1 LTLTGT
7 ATIAEY
13 QTALRSI
20 TYENTLGVNAT
31 VGSRTVQYVLD
42 DGTDQS
48 APQTSA
54 IIVNQAPVVT
64 AGGTLAY
71 TEHDAAAAIDT
82 TITVADAD
90 NTNLQN
96 ATVTVSAGYLNG
108 EDVLAFADFGNITGS
123 WDAATGVLT
132 LTGSDTVANY
142 QSALRTVTYV
152 NSAGDDPTGGNR
164 TISFVANDGKEDSSA
179 AISTVAVTAVNDG
192 PILATNAGLTVSEGA
207 TAGIPSSLLATTDV
221 DNVAAN
227 ITYTVQ
233 TAAANGTLKLNG
245 ASTGTFTQDDLDNN
259 RITYEHDGGETL
271 ADSFVFSIS
280 DGAGGTI
287 GNTTF
292 SITIGPVNDA
302 PVLDDSGSM
311 TFTAVTEDTTAAA
324 GDFISDVILS
334 AGGDRITDAE
344 GDPEGIAVVSV
355 DDSNGVWYYDKNAN
369 GLWTAFTGNESATQ
383 ATLLNATAKIK
394 FIPDLAYNNAQSPA
408 ITFRAWDATS
418 GANGDIG
425 VDTSTNGGTTTF
437 STAIETASI
446 SVTAVN
452 DASVLDTTMSPAFT
466 VIQMENDNSSTAVN
480 PGDTVASLLGGSCSD
495 VDFNAAKGMAITSV
509 TDTNGAWQY
518 STDGGATWASID
530 DGNLDEDHAF
540 LLDGDNTSHMVRFS
554 PNAGYHGSSTMT
566 FRAWDQSSGTAG
578 NYADATASGGTTAFS
593 SDSDTASIKVNKSPA
608 ATDEIV
614 STGQDISV
622 TITVLANDTDDDGD
636 SLSVHEITQNPSFGS
651 VSINSDNTITYT
663 PAYSYHGPDRF
674 MYTVKDNFGGFDTA
688 VVDIT
693 VTETFG
699 SYINTSNAAD
709 AGIEPGTAEAVQ
721 LDEGPS
727 PEEVAEEAAFDMN
740 AEAEEAADDVFYGTG
755 EDPVLAV
762 ASVDTKIEILEN
774 RNNQEFIRLAV
785 MSREDQM
792 AAQYGLGKN
801 SQIIK
806 YGAVETAKEMSLQR
820 DTYEQLAEQLDDI
833 NRPGASVFD
842 RAEPI
847 VPEPEATLPSVP
859 SLESGEE
866 GAATGTESGTDAE
879 AGRII
884 AAQP

>member
-1 LTLTGT
+1 
-7 ATIAEY
+7 
-13 QTALRSI
+13 
-20 TYENTLGVNAT
+20 
-31 VGSRTVQYVLD
+31 
-42 DGTDQS
+42 
-48 APQTSA
+48 
-54 IIVNQAPVVT
+54 
-64 AGGTLAY
+64 
-71 TEHDAAAAIDT
+71 
-82 TITVADAD
+82 
-90 NTNLQN
+90 
-96 ATVTVSAGYLNG
+96 
-108 EDVLAFADFGNITGS
+108 
-123 WDAATGVLT
+123 
-132 LTGSDTVANY
+132 
-142 QSALRTVTYV
+142 
-152 NSAGDDPTGGNR
+152 
-164 TISFVANDGKEDSSA
+164 
-179 AISTVAVTAVNDG
+179 
-192 PILATNAGLTVSEGA
+192 
-207 TAGIPSSLLATTDV
+207 
-221 DNVAAN
+221 
-227 ITYTVQ
+227 
-233 TAAANGTLKLNG
+233 
-245 ASTGTFTQDDLDNN
+245 
-259 RITYEHDGGETL
+259 
-271 ADSFVFSIS
+271 
-280 DGAGGTI
+280 
-287 GNTTF
+287 
-292 SITIGPVNDA
+292 
-302 PVLDDSGSM
+302 
-311 TFTAVTEDTTAAA
+311 
-324 GDFISDVILS
+324 
-334 AGGDRITDAE
+334 
-344 GDPEGIAVVSV
+344 
-355 DDSNGVWYYDKNAN
+355 
-369 GLWTAFTGNESATQ
+369 
-383 ATLLNATAKIK
+383 
-394 FIPDLAYNNAQSPA
+394 
-408 ITFRAWDATS
+408 
-418 GANGDIG
+418 
-425 VDTSTNGGTTTF
+425 
-437 STAIETASI
+437 
-446 SVTAVN
+446 
-452 DASVLDTTMSPAFT
+452 
-466 VIQMENDNSSTAVN
+466 
-480 PGDTVASLLGGSCSD
+480 
-495 VDFNAAKGMAITSV
+495 
-509 TDTNGAWQY
+509 
-518 STDGGATWASID
+518 
-530 DGNLDEDHAF
+530 
-540 LLDGDNTSHMVRFS
+540 MVRFS
-554 PNAGYHGSSTMT
+554 PNAGYHGSPTIT
-566 FRAWDQSSGTAG
+566 FRAWDQSTGTAG
-578 NYADATASGGTTAFS
+578 NYADAGASGGTTAFS
-593 SDSDTASIKVNKSPA
+593 SDSDTASLKVNKSPA

-806 YGAVETAKEMSLQR
+806 YGAVEIAKEMSLPQ
-820 DTYEQLAEQLDDI
+820 DTYERLAEQLDDI

-884 AAQP
+884 AAQPVTAGPDMSQEKTPQGEQQEAVKEKSAKKRGLLDEEEEDAENIEIQAAPEVKEGKPEGEGKKEAGSEVQEGLPGDELILPDGPPLEPKEGAEPQGNAEPKEAQPEASIPGFSDQIHLAANSFESERQEMLRSLGIM